1 MLVSCR
7 PAAWGTTGRAWHRPD
22 RDHRESF
29 LGLAATVPT
38 ARPPRAHSSQPERGE
53 AVEDALTALTDLVR
67 ADLAACNRVIVQN
80 MQSQVELIP
89 QLAAHLVAAGGK
101 RLRPMLTLACAHLCG
116 YPGAAGGDRHVR
128 LAACVEFIH
137 TATLLHD
144 DVVDE
149 SRLRR
154 GLATANA
161 IFGNK
166 ASVLVGDFLF
176 ARSFQLMTEDGSLPV
191 LRILSEAAAT
201 IAEGEVLQ
209 LVTQNDLS
217 TRDERYLDVI
227 QGKTAALFAAACQI
241 GAVVAERGPA
251 EERAL
256 ADFGLYIG
264 TAFQLVDDAL
274 DYAADQAELG
284 KTVGDDF
291 REGKITGPVLAA
303 YKAGSEAD
311 RVFWRRT
318 IEESEQSAADLD
330 HALALIERTGA
341 IETTLQRAVGFADRA
356 KLALGVF
363 PEGRVRQCL
372 MNVADY
378 TVRRGR

>member
-1 MLVSCR
+1 LFLV
-7 PAAWGTTGRAWHRPD
+7 
-22 RDHRESF
+22 REIF
-29 LGLAATVPT
+29 LGLALSVP
-38 ARPPRAHSSQPERGE
+38 AADPDH
-53 AVEDALTALTDLVR
+53 VEDSLTALADLVR
-67 ADLAACNRVIVQN
+67 EDLSACNRVIVQN

-101 RLRPMLTLACAHLCG
+101 RLRPILTLACAQLCG
-116 YPGAAGGDRHVR
+116 YPPPSGGARHVA

-149 SRLRR
+149 SALRR
-154 GLATANA
+154 GRATANA

-176 ARSFQLMTEDGSLPV
+176 SRAFQLMTADGSLEV
-191 LRILSEAAAT
+191 LRILSNAAAT

-217 TRDERYLDVI
+217 TKDERYLDVI

-241 GAVVAERGPA
+241 GAVVADRPEA

-256 ADFGLYIG
+256 SDFGLYIG

-284 KTVGDDF
+284 KTIGDDF

-303 YKAGSEAD
+303 YKAGSELD
-311 RVFWRRT
+311 RAFWRRT
-318 IEESEQSAADLD
+318 IEQSEQTDEDLD
-330 HALALIERTGA
+330 HALALMAQTGA
-341 IETTLQRAVGFADRA
+341 IDATLLRAKAFADRA
-356 KLALGVF
+356 KSALAIF
-363 PEGRVRQCL
+363 PESRSKACL
-372 MNVADY
+372 TDVADY
-378 TVRRGR
+378 TVRRAR

>member
-1 MLVSCR
+1 M
-7 PAAWGTTGRAWHRPD
+7 
-22 RDHRESF
+22 
-29 LGLAATVPT
+29 GLAAVRVPVAGPDKDGPKGGRAAAT
-38 ARPPRAHSSQPERGE
+38 A
-53 AVEDALTALTDLVR
+53 EDALAALTDLVR
-67 ADLAACNRVIVQN
+67 EDLLACNRVIVQN

-101 RLRPMLTLACAHLCG
+101 RLRPILTLACSRLCG
-116 YPGAAGGDRHVR
+116 YPGPDGGARHVA

-176 ARSFQLMTEDGSLPV
+176 SRSFQLMTADGSLPV
-191 LRILSEAAAT
+191 LRLLSNAAAT

-217 TRDERYLDVI
+217 TKDERYLDVI

-241 GAVVAERGPA
+241 GAVVAGSGAAA
-251 EERAL
+251 EQAL
-256 ADFGLYIG
+256 SDYGLYIG

-303 YKAGSEAD
+303 YKAGSELD
-311 RVFWRRT
+311 RAFWRRT
-318 IEESEQSAADLD
+318 IERSEQTDEDLE
-330 HALALIERTGA
+330 HALALMEQTGA
-341 IETTLQRAVGFADRA
+341 IEETLARA
-356 KLALGVF
+356 KKFAERAKAALAVF
-363 PEGRVRQCL
+363 PESGVKQCL
-372 MNVADY
+372 CDVADY
-378 TVRRGR
+378 TVRRAR